1 MEELLNLSE
10 VELERLAASWRAE
23 ALRGVREARGQA
35 HLCEAELRRRR
46 GAVPVRDHRTLDLR
60 PLESRQSRPRWWA
73 FWSPR

>member
-1 MEELLNLSE
+1 MEELQDLSE
-10 VELERLAASWRAE
+10 AELERLAAALRAD

-46 GAVPVRDHRTLDLR
+46 GAGPARDDQTLDLR
-60 PLESRQSRPRWWA
+60 SLEARQRQPRWWA